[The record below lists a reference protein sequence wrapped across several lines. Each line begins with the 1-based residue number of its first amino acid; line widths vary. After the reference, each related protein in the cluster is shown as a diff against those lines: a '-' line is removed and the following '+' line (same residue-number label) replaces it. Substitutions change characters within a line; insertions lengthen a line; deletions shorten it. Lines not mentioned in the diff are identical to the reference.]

1 MGLELEEIAE
11 DDKVTLGKMIEL
23 AEDRGRPVS
32 HYLAAIPLATELAVD
47 SGTGK
52 LALKVCAGTC
62 QRYGA
67 LDLLDQLVE
76 RWQKDPRFTIV
87 PVTCLDRCDQA
98 PACEVHGDH
107 GQLVLAPAT
116 KQTIDEA
123 LTSL

>member
-1 MGLELEEIAE
+1 MGLELEEIA
-11 DDKVTLGKMIEL
+11 DDESVDLAQMIEL

-32 HYLAAIPLATELAVD
+32 HYLAAVPLATELRVAPT
-47 SGTGK
+47 GTLTVK
-52 LALKVCAGTC
+52 ACAGTC

-67 LDLLDQLVE
+67 LDLLDHLVE
-76 RWQKDPRFTIV
+76 RWSQQKRFTIV

-116 KQTIDEA
+116 KSSLDEA
-123 LTSL
+123 LDSL